1 MKGVT
6 FGQYH
11 SYATFGLILSSKEI
25 AAPKVKTM
33 SVDVPGAD
41 GVLDF
46 TEYFGEPKYENRKLA
61 FRFSTMVPQS
71 QFLTL
76 FSAIQNALHGQ
87 KMNITLDDDPEW
99 YYTGRITVPEWKT
112 SKRTGKLTVDCDCEP
127 FKHKISSQTI
137 ALCGNN
143 LLNLDSGK
151 ATAVGTWTKTET
163 GYTFERGTGTGGSFV
178 YFSVP
183 VKKGQSYVFS
193 ADYGNAGTLYV
204 YKDKLYGEQITK
216 TNKGEPA
223 VFTAEETGFYVFG
236 LYVVSSTTE
245 AEFSN
250 VMLKAGSAVG
260 AYEAYDGTE
269 KEVVAIFGNTRKN
282 AVPSAYMTGAMSM
295 ESDSV
300 FDTLTEGKQLL
311 DSFIFKQGDNSFT
324 FKGNGVAVIEWEE
337 GGL

>member
-6 FGQYH
+6 FGPYH

-33 SVDVPGAD
+33 SIDVPGTD
-41 GVLDF
+41 GELDF
-46 TEYFGEPKYENRKLA
+46 TEYFGEPKYGNRKLS
-61 FRFSTMVPQS
+61 FHFSTMVPPS
-71 QFLTL
+71 QFMAL
-76 FSAIQNALHGQ
+76 FSTIQNALHGQ

-99 YYTGRITVPEWKT
+99 YYTGRIAVPEWKT
-112 SKRTGKLTVDCDCEP
+112 VKRMGKLTIDCDCEP
-127 FKHKISSQTI
+127 FKHKISSQAV
-137 ALCGNN
+137 ALCGKN
-143 LLNLDSGK
+143 LMNLDSGK

-163 GYTFERGTGTGGSFV
+163 GYTFERGTGTGGSFA
-178 YFSVP
+178 YFAVP
-183 VKKGQSYVFS
+183 VRKGQSYVFS

-223 VFTAEETGFYVFG
+223 IFTPEETGIYVFG
-236 LYVVSSTTE
+236 LYVVSSTQA

-250 VMLKAGSAVG
+250 VMLQAGAAVG
-260 AYEAYDGTE
+260 AYEAYDGTG
-269 KEVVAIFGNTRKN
+269 KEVVVTFGNTRKE
-282 AVPSAYMTGAMSM
+282 AVPSAYVTGAISM

-300 FDTLTEGKQLL
+300 FITLAEGKQLL

-324 FKGNGVAVIEWEE
+324 FKGNGVAVVEWEE